1 MARNKTQIRT
11 KRKKSSHS
19 EVEEELKTRI
29 TMDKLMMIKNI
40 FGEAF
45 SDKTERIRKR
55 SPFGNLSTWKLIQII
70 VKQGCDL
77 RQEQFAIQLI
87 SQFDQIFK
95 SYKVPIWLMPYEIIC
110 TGPNSGLVQSVNDT
124 ISLDSLNKKLKSIGI
139 VNLNEFFRLYFHSK
153 SGIIYN
159 YL

>member
-1 MARNKTQIRT
+1 MVRNKTQIRT
-11 KRKKSSHS
+11 KRKRSSHS
-19 EVEEELKTRI
+19 EVEEELKTRV

-40 FGEAF
+40 FGELF
-45 SDKTERIRKR
+45 SDKTERIRKK

-110 TGPNSGLVQSVNDT
+110 TGSNSGLVQSVNDT

-153 SGIIYN
+153 SVISYN